1 LSEALRDHLS
11 RLLGWHDAHVDFDAA
26 VADLPETARGRTPA
40 GAPHSPW
47 QLLEHIRITQ
57 HDILDFC
64 VNAKYEEMAWPD
76 DYWPAQAAP
85 PDAAAWDRSIAA
97 VRADR
102 AALQAL
108 AADTGI
114 DLFATI
120 AHGSGQ
126 TILRELLLV
135 ADHTAYHVGQLV
147 IVRRL
152 LGHWPAA

>member
-1 LSEALRDHLS
+1 LT

-26 VADLPETARGRTPA
+26 VAEVPEPLRGATPP

-64 VNAKYEEMAWPD
+64 VNAGYQEMAWPD
-76 DYWPAQAAP
+76 DYWPATASPAS
-85 PDAAAWDRSIAA
+85 AAAWDESIAA
-97 VRADR
+97 VRRDR
-102 AALQAL
+102 EAL
-108 AADTGI
+108 AALAGDPAT
-114 DLFATI
+114 DLFARI

-126 TILRELLLV
+126 TILREILLT

-152 LGHWPAA
+152 LGNWPAA